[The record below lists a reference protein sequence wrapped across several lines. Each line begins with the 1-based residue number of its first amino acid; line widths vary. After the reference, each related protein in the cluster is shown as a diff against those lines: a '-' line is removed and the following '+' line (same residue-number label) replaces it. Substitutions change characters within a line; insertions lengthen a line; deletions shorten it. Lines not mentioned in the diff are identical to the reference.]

1 MIRTRE
7 LRYGQVSTVVR
18 KVASAAL
25 VFSAF
30 QFGSIALAQAA
41 APNDFVAL
49 LFTGKFK
56 TFSERLS
63 LSYHGPV
70 KKDQSVG
77 GGLTQEA
84 IQERNNTVRALY
96 NKLLQN
102 DANFRLF
109 VQGIESKPELSR
121 PFELN
126 GKFDDSLELGVSVM
140 QAFFSASKFPGKEK
154 LGATTFISAEFDVL
168 TAKALCHYVTSAKGR
183 TCVEN

>member
-7 LRYGQVSTVVR
+7 LRHSQVSTVVR

-63 LSYHGPV
+63 LTYHGPV
-70 KKDQSVG
+70 KKDQPAG
-77 GGLTQEA
+77 GGLTQDA

-96 NKLLQN
+96 NKLLQT
-102 DANFRLF
+102 DANFRSF

-140 QAFFSASKFPGKEK
+140 QAFFSGSEFSGKDK
-154 LGATTFISAEFDVL
+154 LGATKFISAEFDVL
-168 TAKALCHYVTSAKGR
+168 TAKAMCYYVASTKER
-183 TCVEN
+183 VCVVE